1 MQAPDFSQLHLYELA
16 LDDGD
21 IDAAR
26 ALLSAAE
33 HERAERF
40 HFDLHRHRYIRGRAA
55 LREVLARYLATEPR
69 AVRLRTLDFGKPVL
83 VPDGELQFNVAHCEA
98 RGLVAVGMS
107 RALGIDIE
115 VPRALPERD
124 CLAALNFS
132 AVEVG
137 ALQALPESLRDA
149 AFFNCWTR
157 KEAYLKLLGTGI
169 GVDLTK
175 ITVGLTQDTHCDVA
189 ATLYTATLGNGAIM
203 SVASDRPWA
212 SLQFCDL
219 SQLRV

>member
-1 MQAPDFSQLHLYELA
+1 MKAPDPSQLHVYEFA

-26 ALLSAAE
+26 ALLCAAE
-33 HERAERF
+33 NERAERF
-40 HFDLHRHRYIRGRAA
+40 HFALHRHRYIRGRAA
-55 LREVLARYLATEPR
+55 LREVLGRYLATEPR
-69 AVRLRTLDFGKPVL
+69 DVRFRMLDFGKPVL
-83 VPDGELQFNVAHCEA
+83 VPDSELQFNVAHCEA
-98 RGLVAVGMS
+98 HGLLAVGMS

-124 CLAALNFS
+124 SLAALNFS
-132 AVEVG
+132 TVELG
-137 ALQALPESLRDA
+137 ALQALPERLRDA

-175 ITVGLTQDTHCDVA
+175 ITVGLSHDTHGGVA
-189 ATLYTATLGNGAIM
+189 ATLYTARLGNGAIM

-212 SLQFCDL
+212 SLQFCSL
-219 SQLRV
+219 A